1 MLRLPLPF
9 VLAVIVVAT
18 AVTIYLYITVV
29 SVPVVADGNFTGTLV
44 AGSNYLWR
52 GSAGQIH
59 FVSNATIALTYYPFG
74 YVVHLN
80 GVPGN
85 VTLDENTKIFKFPT
99 RSYLILYL
107 YRLNTPFLIKLVNA
121 TKINGISVFVPQ
133 MFGTTETLTPAER
146 SALTAST
153 GLLGHYRLVNV
164 NTNGTHLIFA
174 IAPDGGTSISN
185 RYVALPTP
193 IIGTDI
199 MTSFSGI
206 GFSYIISSETYSG
219 YAMPY
224 VYFVIRPQSNAQVR
238 IYVR

>member
-9 VLAVIVVAT
+9 ILAVIVVAT

-29 SVPVVADGNFTGTLV
+29 SVPAVADGNFTGTLV

-80 GVPGN
+80 GLPGN
-85 VTLDENTKIFKFPT
+85 VTLDANTKIFKFTT

-107 YRLNTPFLIKLVNA
+107 YRLNTPLLVKLVNV
-121 TKINGISVFVPQ
+121 TKVNGISVFVPQ
-133 MFGTTETLTPAER
+133 LFAVSETLTPQER
-146 SALTAST
+146 SALYAAT
-153 GLLGHYRLVNV
+153 GYGLHYRVVNV

-174 IAPDGGTSISN
+174 IAPDGSTSISN

-206 GFSYIISSETYSG
+206 GFSYIIDETYSG

-224 VYFVIRPQSNAQVR
+224 VYFVIIPQSNAQVR

>member
-9 VLAVIVVAT
+9 VLAVIVVTT
-18 AVTIYLYITVV
+18 AVTIYLYLTVV
-29 SVPVVADGNFTGTLV
+29 SVPAVADGNFTSTLV

-59 FVSNATIALTYYPFG
+59 FVSNASIALTYYPFG

-80 GVPGN
+80 GPPGN
-85 VTLDENTKIFKFPT
+85 VTLDANTKIFKFPT

-107 YRLNTPFLIKLVNA
+107 YRLNTPLLVKLVNV
-121 TKINGISVFVPQ
+121 TKVNGISVFVPQ
-133 MFGTTETLTPAER
+133 LFALSETLTPQER
-146 SALTAST
+146 SALYAAT
-153 GLLGHYRLVNV
+153 GYGLHYRVVNV

-174 IAPDGGTSISN
+174 IAPDGGTSPISD
-185 RYVALPTP
+185 RYAALPTP
-193 IIGTDI
+193 ILGTDI

-206 GFSYIISSETYSG
+206 GFSYIIGETYSG

-224 VYFVIRPQSNAQVR
+224 VYFVIIPQSNAEVR

>member
-153 GLLGHYRLVNV
+153 GFLGHYRLVNV